1 MAEGEEEKKGDQEAL
16 STFDWESHSCK
27 IVVFV
32 LVIFA
37 IVLLGIAI
45 ILRLIR
51 FGSESNP
58 FFYIFTLYLAL
69 FIAML
74 VISII
79 RIERIITYFTFL
91 STRKGVGFF
100 MIFIGLLL
108 FDWNHLFE
116 MAVSIL
122 LLIIGLLYIIY
133 GFKVGEVQPADPTK
147 ADGKNDV
154 KKDGKKGS
162 KYEEN
167 KDEELK
173 RQFEEERKRQYGDNY
188 GANAGVAID
197 LKNQKDKQNAAPPS
211 YQPKGGDVQYQQDT
225 GINRPDSNPRGA
237 SNYPAQPVASP
248 NDYDYESQAPSYQ
261 PRGQEPVRQ
270 HTPASYGQNNSDE
283 EDDESPGGQ
292 AYKPGG
298 YAFKPEPIVGP
309 SYNQRQEPYRE
320 RVDPEP
326 ADRKYRPPPPDEAPV
341 QVPDKLKKFKDINDL
356 HF

>member
-1 MAEGEEEKKGDQEAL
+1 VERVNIKIIEMAEKEEEKKGDQEAL

-27 IVVFV
+27 IVVLV

-37 IVLLGIAI
+37 IVLMGIAI

-58 FFYIFTLYLAL
+58 FFYIFTLYLVI

-79 RIERIITYFTFL
+79 RVERILTYFTFL

-108 FDWNHLFE
+108 FDWNHIFE

-122 LLIIGLLYIIY
+122 LLIIGMLYIIY
-133 GFKVGEVQPADPTK
+133 GLKVGEVQPADPTK
-147 ADGKNDV
+147 AGKDGKKDA
-154 KKDGKKGS
+154 KKDGKK
-162 KYEEN
+162 EES

-173 RQFEEERKRQYGDNY
+173 RQFEEERKKQYGDNY

-197 LKNQKDKQNAAPPS
+197 LKNPKDKQNAAPPS
-211 YQPKGGDVQYQQDT
+211 YQPKGGEVKYQQDT

-237 SNYPAQPVASP
+237 SMHPAQVASP
-248 NDYDYESQAPSYQ
+248 NDYD
-261 PRGQEPVRQ
+261 
-270 HTPASYGQNNSDE
+270 E
-283 EDDESPGGQ
+283 EEDESPGRQ
-292 AYKPGG
+292 AYQPGG
-298 YAFKPEPIVGP
+298 YAFKPEPITGP
-309 SYNQRQEPYRE
+309 SYNQRQEPYRA
-320 RVDPEP
+320 RVDSDPD
-326 ADRKYRPPPPDEAPV
+326 DRKYSAPPPDESPV
-341 QVPDKLKKFKDINDL
+341 QLPDKLKKFKDINDL
-356 HF
+356 LF